1 MLDRVETVQ
10 LVALAIAIIACVTD
24 VRTRRIPNV
33 LTFGAAAAG
42 LGFHLVTGA
51 SQGAL
56 VASSGWLVGVLVFF
70 LPFALGGLGAGD
82 VKLLGALGAW
92 LGPMDIVW
100 VALYSGICGGI
111 AALGVSL
118 LRGYLSQA
126 LKNIYLLLMHWRVAG
141 VRPLHEVS
149 LEGGSGPRLA
159 YAVPIFGGLL
169 AAIWL
174 E

>member
-1 MLDRVETVQ
+1 MLDRVEAVQ
-10 LVALAIAIIACVTD
+10 IVALVIGVVACVTD
-24 VRTRRIPNV
+24 IRTRRIPNV

-42 LGFHLVTGA
+42 LAFHVITGA
-51 SQGAL
+51 SHGAI

-70 LPFALGGLGAGD
+70 VPFALGGLGAGD

-92 LGPMDIVW
+92 LGPKDVVW

-111 AALGVSL
+111 AAIGVSL
-118 LRGYLSQA
+118 LKGYLSQA
-126 LKNIYLLLMHWRVAG
+126 LRNIYLLLMHWRVAG

-149 LEGGSGPRLA
+149 LAGSSGPRLA
-159 YAVPIFGGLL
+159 YAVPILCGLL